1 MPPRLKKPPPVVA
14 AGAPIPGLPGW
25 LKVRLNG
32 WAVLGAVDVLGGAAK
47 VRDPRDPELIPPPTR
62 ASAAET
68 AIASGSATDRTTAIA
83 RTIPRV
89 RCVKFIFVSLNS
101 PAWGKRH
108 LDGQAYPKVK
118 R

>member
-1 MPPRLKKPPPVVA
+1 VVA

-32 WAVLGAVDVLGGAAK
+32 CAVLGAVDVLGGAAK

-68 AIASGSATDRTTAIA
+68 AMANGSATDRTTAIA

-108 LDGQAYPKVK
+108 LDGEAYPKVK